1 MIRILFG
8 TLALLL
14 TCASFAQVS
23 NFAGQP
29 QTAQAQEQQA
39 QQPIIGNINIKFEG
53 VQSIA
58 KEAVLGH
65 LKIKKG
71 MPFDQKSLDASIRSL
86 YSTGLYEYIEAQRT
100 MNSNGMLDIALLIVP
115 KYRIAQVIFKG
126 NQEFTALRLQEEIE
140 SYSSSTLDEVRI
152 KRDADKLTEF
162 YRKKGF
168 SLASVKFS
176 IERNSEKGEGAVIF
190 DINEGHDI
198 KIMNIKFVG
207 SEELEDDA
215 SVLLAK
221 ATDYVSKK
229 KRKEESLT
237 VSATDLLREMK
248 TDTWIWLIS
257 YITENG
263 RFKQS
268 EFEEDLEKIRT
279 YYKNKGYLDVFLDE
293 SKIRFDFPD
302 VDSPGDMDII
312 IEIVEGKQYRTGDI
326 KITGNTLFPTE
337 DLMLL
342 MDLEKGDIF
351 SPVRVDS
358 SAENLRDYYGQ
369 FGYLDTFARM
379 KKVPNTQTG
388 DIDLNVEIVE
398 SERYY
403 LESISIQ
410 GNTVTKS
417 EVIIRELALAP
428 GEIFDLVRM
437 KDSEN
442 RLRNTRYFEDD
453 VKLTPEPTNVPNRRN
468 LKIQVKEGRT
478 GSLTFG
484 AGFSTVESLVGTVEL
499 TVSNFDWQNYKNIF
513 TDYKNMFRGAGQKF
527 RIRASMGLY
536 TNQVILSFEE
546 PWVFNREVAFGF
558 DLFRTDSG
566 YYSDYYSEVRTGA
579 TFFLRKRIYELIEAR
594 LAYTVEN
601 VNIYDVGYLAPPPIM
616 NEMGNRSISEINL
629 SFLRDTRDNY
639 MMPTSG
645 TRFEFLQTFAGGP
658 LFGQTNLYRIE
669 ARAGYWVPTF
679 DFGTQVFSVV
689 AKTGTVMGYGGKN
702 VPFFEKYFLGGAY
715 NMRGFKYRKV
725 GPIDPGTE
733 EPLGGN
739 TFGFLSLEYS
749 IELFHP
755 VRLAIFYDVGFVNED
770 SWDWKVSNYNDNIG
784 IGLRIVIMGAPM
796 RIDLGM
802 PITSGAYN
810 DDGIQFNFSFGTIF

>member
-8 TLALLL
+8 ILSLFLACSAFGQSS
-14 TCASFAQVS
+14 T
-23 NFAGQP
+23 FAGQP
-29 QTAQAQEQQA
+29 QMATSSANQKEE
-39 QQPIIGNINIKFEG
+39 QPIIGNINIKFEG

-58 KEAVLGH
+58 KEAVMAH
-65 LKIKKG
+65 LKVKKG
-71 MPFDQKSLDASIRSL
+71 NPFDQKSLDASIRSL
-86 YSTGLYEYIEAQRT
+86 YETGLYEYIEAQRSINT
-100 MNSNGMLDIALLIVP
+100 NGQLDISFLIVP
-115 KYRIAQVIFKG
+115 KYRIAQLIFRG
-126 NQEFTALRLQEEIE
+126 NHEFTASRLQEEIE
-140 SYSSSTLDEVRI
+140 SYASSTLDEVRI
-152 KRDADKLTEF
+152 KRDADKLIEF

-168 SLASVKFS
+168 SLATVKFS
-176 IERNSEKGEGAVIF
+176 VERNSERGEGAVIF
-190 DINEGHDI
+190 DINEGNDI
-198 KIMNIKFVG
+198 KIINIYFEG
-207 SEELEDDA
+207 SEELEGDG
-215 SVLLAK
+215 SVFFAK
-221 ATDYVSKK
+221 AADYVSKQ
-229 KRKEESLT
+229 KRKDMALT
-237 VSATDLLREMK
+237 VSSTDLLREMK

-257 YITENG
+257 HITDNG

-302 VDSPGDMDII
+302 PDEPGDMDII
-312 IEIVEGKQYRTGDI
+312 IQVQEGKQYRTGDI
-326 KITGNTLFPTE
+326 TIAGNTLFPTE
-337 DLMLL
+337 DLILL
-342 MDLEKGDIF
+342 MDLEKGDVF
-351 SPVRVDS
+351 SPAKVDS

-379 KKVPNTQTG
+379 KKIPNTQTG

-403 LESISIQ
+403 LESINIQ
-410 GNTVTKS
+410 GNTITKS

-478 GSLTFG
+478 ASLTFG

-499 TVSNFDWQNYKNIF
+499 TVSNFDWQNYSNL
-513 TDYKNMFRGAGQKF
+513 FRGAGQKF

-546 PWVFNREVAFGF
+546 PWVFNRQVAFGF

-566 YYSDYYSEVRTGA
+566 YYSDYYSELRTGA
-579 TFFLRKRIYELIEAR
+579 TFYLRKRIYELIEAR
-594 LAYTVEN
+594 LAYTIEN
-601 VNIYDVGYLAPPPIM
+601 VNIYDVGSLAPPPIM
-616 NEMGNRSISEINL
+616 NEIGNRSISEINL

-679 DFGTQVFSVV
+679 DFGAQVFSVV
-689 AKTGTVMGYGGKN
+689 AKTGTVMGYGGRD

-725 GPIDPGTE
+725 GPIDAPTG
-733 EPLGGN
+733 EPIGGN

-749 IELFHP
+749 IELFNP
-755 VRLAIFYDVGFVNED
+755 VRFAVFYDIGFVNSG

-784 IGLRIVIMGAPM
+784 VGLRIVIMGAPM

-802 PITSGAYN
+802 PITTGDYN
-810 DDGIQFNFSFGTIF
+810 DDGMQFNFSFGTIF